1 MSIKSSFVLG
11 FFVSVGLLL
20 LGLTL
25 GGSLIKY
32 KELERT
38 VVVKG
43 LAQKEV
49 KADIVIWPITFLRAS
64 NNLSELYSDLESD
77 AKKISRFLLK
87 QGFAQKEISISAPS
101 VTDKVAQNYGGTTQ
115 PKYRYSATQTITLYT
130 EKIDLSR
137 ESMNKI
143 TALGKEGITFRTNS
157 YENRVEYIY
166 TKLNEIKPEMLQEA
180 TKNARASAQTFA
192 DDSQS
197 SLGKI
202 KKAKQG
208 QFSITARDTNTPY
221 IKRVRVVST
230 VEYYLAD

>member
-1 MSIKSSFVLG
+1 MNIKSSFTLG
-11 FFVSVGLLL
+11 VFITVGLFL
-20 LGLTL
+20 LGATL
-25 GGSLIKY
+25 GKSLIQF

-49 KADIVIWPITFLRAS
+49 QSDIVIWPITFLRAS
-64 NNLSELYSDLESD
+64 NNLSELYNALESD
-77 AKKISRFLLK
+77 TQKISSFLEK
-87 QGFAQKEISISAPS
+87 EGFKKEEISFSAPS
-101 VTDKVAQNYGGTTQ
+101 VVDKIAQNYGGSSQ
-115 PKYRYSATQTITLYT
+115 PKFRYSATQVLTLYT
-130 EKIDLSR
+130 KKIDTAR

-143 TALGKEGITFRTNS
+143 TALGKAGITFRTDN
-157 YENRVEYIY
+157 YENKIEYIF
-166 TKLNEIKPEMLQEA
+166 TRLNEIKPAMIQEA

-202 KKAKQG
+202 KKARQG
-208 QFSITARDTNTPY
+208 QFSISARDKNTPY